1 MTKMLPLV
9 TIVCIFP
16 AISIFMFAVLI
27 INCSSKRTEPKVS
40 GQGVG
45 RKDGPAALQEYKI
58 STPRPTPAA
67 ISPNPIVPAEKKPNE
82 KEVNKEKASKKE
94 GDNGGAAVVGGEKE
108 EEDGGY
114 ESCPDMTPEQLA
126 KIANESPTK

>member
-1 MTKMLPLV
+1 MMHSASTLLYSKNA
-9 TIVCIFP
+9 T
-16 AISIFMFAVLI
+16 AGDD
-27 INCSSKRTEPKVS
+27 SSKRTEPKVS

-94 GDNGGAAVVGGEKE
+94 GDNGGAAVVGGEKRRKTE
-108 EEDGGY
+108 ATNHV
-114 ESCPDMTPEQLA
+114 P
-126 KIANESPTK
+126 I